1 MIFGTTLNGK
11 WFSWHELKS
20 YCEKLESEYNN
31 MRTELDTE
39 KRKRFEL
46 EADFA
51 TEKNKRVEYERSN
64 KNTCRDLAV
73 LKKENIAFRAALA
86 EKNNTIRKLQQQLSA
101 LPQRNSQGRFIKRR
115 PADSQKSIPLGE
127 GVDTKKGKE

>member
-39 KRKRFEL
+39 RRRRFEL
-46 EADFA
+46 EADLA

-64 KNTCRDLAV
+64 KNVCHDLASSEKRNRT
-73 LKKENIAFRAALA
+73 LSAELA
-86 EKNNTIRKLQQQLSA
+86 QKNNTIRKLQQQLSA
-101 LPQRNSQGRFIKRR
+101 LPQRNSQGRFIKRK
-115 PADSQKSIPLGE
+115 PADSQKSMSLGE
-127 GVDTKKGKE
+127 GVETKEGKE